1 LHTGLPLLGSRP
13 VPAQELGTSI
23 DAGSYLTHRLQSQG
37 IYNGRG
43 WRLLPAPAT
52 EAPNG
57 RILALTPEPTRRQ
70 KFGRKAPHRTIISH
84 TIFCATSISF
94 VVAGAL
100 LLVAHP
106 PFNLYG
112 FVIRII

>member
-1 LHTGLPLLGSRP
+1 MQAHTLYILFKAREFTMGEDGDCCLH
-13 VPAQELGTSI
+13 
-23 DAGSYLTHRLQSQG
+23 
-37 IYNGRG
+37 
-43 WRLLPAPAT
+43 PAT